1 VERAQMPTELSD
13 EEVMM
18 DYQSGNDTA
27 FRELFHRYE
36 TRILH
41 FCQRL
46 LGNRSDA
53 EEAAGE
59 VFLAVVAKRNGY
71 HAGHKV
77 STWLYTIAHHKC
89 VDRVRRRRWMV
100 PLGGMRE
107 DTEDEAP
114 GDPPAEQASVVETLS
129 RDDVGRRVR
138 QALAGL
144 PEKQRAA
151 IVLRQYHEC
160 SYEQISEILRCSLAN
175 VKILIFR
182 GKEQLRKDL
191 ASFVK
196 EERT

>member
-1 VERAQMPTELSD
+1 MPTEPSD

-18 DYQSGNDTA
+18 DYQSGDDTA

-46 LGNRSDA
+46 LGNRADA

-77 STWLYTIAHHKC
+77 SPWLYTIAHHKC
-89 VDRVRRRRWMV
+89 VDRIRRRQWTV
-100 PLGGMRE
+100 PLGETRG
-107 DTEDEAP
+107 DAEDEAQVEL
-114 GDPPAEQASVVETLS
+114 PAAGASAAETLA
-129 RDDVGRRVR
+129 RKEVAERVR

-144 PEKQRAA
+144 PAEQRAA

-160 SYEQISEILRCSLAN
+160 TYEEISEVLRCSLAK
-175 VKILIFR
+175 VKVLIFR
-182 GKEQLRKDL
+182 GKEQLRGEL
-191 ASFVK
+191 ASLVK
-196 EERT
+196 EERS